1 MTAPTTDATLSTR
14 AQTRAPTAAGAAV
27 LAAFGCAVLAARPAL
42 VAAAREPARLLIVLF
57 VSLLAA
63 GLAVPL
69 RNHAPAVRS
78 SRGFAVVTLLGV
90 IGFAAGR
97 FLIGGYA
104 PARLTSYALAVNVLA
119 AVAEEVWFRRLC
131 YGLLE
136 SAGTAF
142 AIAGS
147 SMLFAAVHVSMYGWS
162 VLPLD
167 LAAGALL
174 GWQRAATGSWHAP
187 ALTHAL
193 ANVFVLL

>member
-1 MTAPTTDATLSTR
+1 MTAPATDATFS
-14 AQTRAPTAAGAAV
+14 AWAPTRAPAAIGAAV
-27 LAAFGCAVLAARPAL
+27 IAAFGCAVLAARPAL
-42 VAAAREPARLLIVLF
+42 VSSVREPARLLVVMF
-57 VSLLAA
+57 VALLAA

-69 RNHAPAVRS
+69 RDHFSASRS
-78 SRGFAVVTLLGV
+78 ARSFATVTVLGV
-90 IGFAAGR
+90 VGFAAGR

-147 SMLFAAVHVSMYGWS
+147 SVLFAAVHVSMYGWS
-162 VLPLD
+162 ILPLD

>member
-1 MTAPTTDATLSTR
+1 MTAPATDATLSSRTYPP
-14 AQTRAPTAAGAAV
+14 APVAAGATV
-27 LAAFGCAVLAARPAL
+27 IAALGCAVLAARPAL
-42 VAAAREPARLLIVLF
+42 VASARQPARLLVVMF
-57 VSLLAA
+57 VALLAA

-69 RNHAPAVRS
+69 RNYVSAARS
-78 SRGFAVVTLLGV
+78 ARAFAVVSALGV

-97 FLIGGYA
+97 YLIGGYA

-136 SAGTAF
+136 PAGRVY

-147 SMLFAAVHVSMYGWS
+147 SVLFAVVHVSMYGWS
-162 VLPLD
+162 ILPLD

-187 ALTHAL
+187 TLTHAL